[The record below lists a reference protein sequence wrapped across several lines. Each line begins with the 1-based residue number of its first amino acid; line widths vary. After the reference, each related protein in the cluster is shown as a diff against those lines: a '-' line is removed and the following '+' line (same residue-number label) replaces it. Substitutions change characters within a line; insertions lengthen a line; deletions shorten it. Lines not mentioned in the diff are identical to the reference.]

1 MVKPCHSFADVDSAK
16 ERRTAVATSP
26 PIASYQYSSVSIP
39 LRANFKFITI
49 ILLVSQ
55 LLLLG
60 MPEEPMDGKG
70 ATCAIVGVWE
80 VLGRRWSLHIL
91 KNLSTKE
98 VIRFNELKR
107 SLAGISSTVLS
118 ERLLELEREGLVT
131 KKIYPEVPPRVE
143 YSMTP
148 QAKELEV
155 IIKELARWAN
165 KWKSPEI
172 KPLAVKK

>member
-1 MVKPCHSFADVDSAK
+1 
-16 ERRTAVATSP
+16 
-26 PIASYQYSSVSIP
+26 
-39 LRANFKFITI
+39 
-49 ILLVSQ
+49 
-55 LLLLG
+55 
-60 MPEEPMDGKG
+60 MPEEPVNGKG

-80 VLGRRWSLHIL
+80 VLARRWSLHIL

-148 QAKELEV
+148 QSKELEV
-155 IIKELARWAN
+155 IIKELARWAE
-165 KWKSPEI
+165 KWKSPAL
-172 KPLAVKK
+172 KPVAQKKI

>member
-1 MVKPCHSFADVDSAK
+1 
-16 ERRTAVATSP
+16 
-26 PIASYQYSSVSIP
+26 
-39 LRANFKFITI
+39 
-49 ILLVSQ
+49 
-55 LLLLG
+55 
-60 MPEEPMDGKG
+60 MPEEPMNGKG

-107 SLAGISSTVLS
+107 SLSGISSTVLS

-155 IIKELARWAN
+155 IIKELARWAE
-165 KWKSPEI
+165 KWKSPGL
-172 KPLAVKK
+172 KTAALAAQKKG

>member
-1 MVKPCHSFADVDSAK
+1 MAD
-16 ERRTAVATSP
+16 
-26 PIASYQYSSVSIP
+26 
-39 LRANFKFITI
+39 
-49 ILLVSQ
+49 
-55 LLLLG
+55 
-60 MPEEPMDGKG
+60 EPADGKG
-70 ATCAIVGVWE
+70 ATCAIVDVWE
-80 VLGRRWSLHIL
+80 LLGRRWSLHIL

-143 YSMTP
+143 YSMTV

-165 KWKSPEI
+165 KWRRPDGLKTAPI
-172 KPLAVKK
+172 AAQKK

>member
-1 MVKPCHSFADVDSAK
+1 M
-16 ERRTAVATSP
+16 
-26 PIASYQYSSVSIP
+26 Q
-39 LRANFKFITI
+39 
-49 ILLVSQ
+49 
-55 LLLLG
+55 
-60 MPEEPMDGKG
+60 EEPAGGKG
-70 ATCAIVGVWE
+70 ATCAIVDVWE

-98 VIRFNELKR
+98 VIRFNDLKR

-143 YSMTP
+143 YSITP

-165 KWKSPEI
+165 KWKRPEI
-172 KPLAVKK
+172 KPLAAKNS

>member
-1 MVKPCHSFADVDSAK
+1 
-16 ERRTAVATSP
+16 
-26 PIASYQYSSVSIP
+26 
-39 LRANFKFITI
+39 
-49 ILLVSQ
+49 
-55 LLLLG
+55 
-60 MPEEPMDGKG
+60 MPEELMDGKG
-70 ATCAIVGVWE
+70 ARCELVGVWE
-80 VLGRRWSLHIL
+80 TLGRRWSLHIL

-143 YSMTP
+143 YSMTL

-155 IIKELARWAN
+155 IIKELARWAE
-165 KWKSPEI
+165 KWKSPTGL
-172 KPLAVKK
+172 KTAVVAAHKKN

>member
-1 MVKPCHSFADVDSAK
+1 
-16 ERRTAVATSP
+16 
-26 PIASYQYSSVSIP
+26 
-39 LRANFKFITI
+39 
-49 ILLVSQ
+49 
-55 LLLLG
+55 
-60 MPEEPMDGKG
+60 MPEEPMMDKG
-70 ATCAIVGVWE
+70 NAACAVADVWE
-80 VLGRRWSLHIL
+80 ILGRRWSLHIL

-118 ERLLELEREGLVT
+118 ERLLELEREGLIT

-148 QAKELEV
+148 QAKELEA

-165 KWKSPEI
+165 KWRGPGGLKKSTV
-172 KPLAVKK
+172 AAATTSQKKRS

>member
-1 MVKPCHSFADVDSAK
+1 
-16 ERRTAVATSP
+16 
-26 PIASYQYSSVSIP
+26 
-39 LRANFKFITI
+39 
-49 ILLVSQ
+49 
-55 LLLLG
+55 
-60 MPEEPMDGKG
+60 MPEGLMDGKG

-107 SLAGISSTVLS
+107 SLTGISSTVLS

-155 IIKELARWAN
+155 IIKELARWAD
-165 KWKSPEI
+165 KWKNPAL
-172 KPLAVKK
+172 KATVAAQKKA

>member
-1 MVKPCHSFADVDSAK
+1 
-16 ERRTAVATSP
+16 
-26 PIASYQYSSVSIP
+26 
-39 LRANFKFITI
+39 
-49 ILLVSQ
+49 
-55 LLLLG
+55 
-60 MPEEPMDGKG
+60 MPEEPVDSKG
-70 ATCAIVGVWE
+70 ARCALVGVWE

-107 SLAGISSTVLS
+107 SLTGISSTVLS

-143 YSMTP
+143 YSITP

-155 IIKELARWAN
+155 IIKELARWAE
-165 KWKSPEI
+165 KWKSPVGL
-172 KPLAVKK
+172 KTAAVAAQKKS

>member
-1 MVKPCHSFADVDSAK
+1 
-16 ERRTAVATSP
+16 
-26 PIASYQYSSVSIP
+26 
-39 LRANFKFITI
+39 
-49 ILLVSQ
+49 
-55 LLLLG
+55 
-60 MPEEPMDGKG
+60 MPEEPADGKG
-70 ATCAIVGVWE
+70 ATCAIVNVWE

-91 KNLSTKE
+91 KNLSTRQ

-107 SLAGISSTVLS
+107 SLSGISSTVLS

-143 YSMTP
+143 YTITP

-172 KPLAVKK
+172 KPLVAKK